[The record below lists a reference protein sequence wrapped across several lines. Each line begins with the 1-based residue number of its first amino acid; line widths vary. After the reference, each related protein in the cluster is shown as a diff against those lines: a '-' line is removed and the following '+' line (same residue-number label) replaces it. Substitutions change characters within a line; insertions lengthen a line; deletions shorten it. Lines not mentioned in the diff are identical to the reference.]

1 MYNIYG
7 ANLIYYPK
15 MEMDIS
21 KQIEKI
27 IFSLLKIKVLI
38 KGWAVGNLKII
49 LFYDYIATSF

>member
-1 MYNIYG
+1 
-7 ANLIYYPK
+7 